1 MIQLRNS
8 IQGQIDAQAKN
19 KQTNKAETESSDD
32 DDELDD
38 PAQLEVVR
46 ENGHRETFTL
56 VKRQSEETV

>member
-19 KQTNKAETESSDD
+19 KQTNKAETESSD